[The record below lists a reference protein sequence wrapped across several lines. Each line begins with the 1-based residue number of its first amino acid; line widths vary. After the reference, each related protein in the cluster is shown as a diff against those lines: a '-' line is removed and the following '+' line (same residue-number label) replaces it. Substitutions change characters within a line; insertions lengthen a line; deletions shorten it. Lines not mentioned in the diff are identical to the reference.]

1 MNQDYDA
8 HHAPNSVPDGPNVES
23 KTLNGLQDN
32 TGKYLYACDSQK
44 DFIKTFLKSTEHKGK
59 D

>member
-1 MNQDYDA
+1 MDL
-8 HHAPNSVPDGPNVES
+8 HVES
-23 KTLNGLQDN
+23 KTLKCLQDN
-32 TGKYLYACDSQK
+32 AGEDFYASDSHK